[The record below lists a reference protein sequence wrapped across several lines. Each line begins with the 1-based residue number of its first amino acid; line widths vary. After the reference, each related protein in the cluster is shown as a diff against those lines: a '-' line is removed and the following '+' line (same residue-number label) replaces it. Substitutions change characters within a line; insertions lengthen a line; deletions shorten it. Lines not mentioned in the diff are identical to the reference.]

1 MKKTLFGVMLVIAG
15 LTACRSANADWAKV
29 AENETFIYALET
41 TSIRAD
47 VNNSNEPIIAGIGAI
62 GRKADNA
69 LINRIWY
76 VTKKDCKADRG
87 ELAVLDMD
95 GKFITSSTYEL
106 GTQTIGATI
115 AGVLCSAPVQPNKKK
130 SV

>member
-1 MKKTLFGVMLVIAG
+1 MKKTLIGALLVLSMG
-15 LTACRSANADWAKV
+15 TAIADWAKV
-29 AENETFIYALET
+29 AENDTFIYALET

-47 VNNSNEPIIAGIGAI
+47 MNNSNEPMIAGFGGI
-62 GRKADNA
+62 GRKADGA
-69 LINRIWY
+69 VINRIWY
-76 VTKKDCKADRG
+76 VTKKDCLADKG
-87 ELAVLDMD
+87 ELVVLDME
-95 GKFITSSTYEL
+95 GKFITSSTFEL